1 VDLFEVIFFGKTKS
15 IFYKKHGV
23 EKLVSAMTS
32 STFLLAVAPA
42 IFGNKRY
49 DCFNL
54 SLVSQSSHASV
65 DMVFAIEQ
73 RKQTKAWI
81 DLACE
86 TYKVLQLTF
95 LSVILYTG
103 TGQRSWLRY
112 SFAFSRKWGILG
124 RSRTT
129 RVWMLTTS
137 SGQITLSLRVAVP
150 SPLMFLRSTDFFGLA
165 FATALNY
172 HTPLNDC
179 RNYNFG
185 AT

>member
-23 EKLVSAMTS
+23 EKLVSAMTP

-42 IFGNKRY
+42 ISGNKQY

-73 RKQTKAWI
+73 RKRTKAWI

-103 TGQRSWLRY
+103 TGQRS
-112 SFAFSRKWGILG
+112 
-124 RSRTT
+124 
-129 RVWMLTTS
+129 
-137 SGQITLSLRVAVP
+137 
-150 SPLMFLRSTDFFGLA
+150 
-165 FATALNY
+165 
-172 HTPLNDC
+172 
-179 RNYNFG
+179 
-185 AT
+185 